1 MIHSTVITQTLEVG
15 DLYIVKT
22 KARLDQLGLSYTC
35 ERGFRDT
42 TITIKTSCPSEK
54 VSLKKFMVEVNQK
67 LQELKELDERFEQE
81 AIEWENR
88 QKLEKINRWRRITFR
103 KPLET
108 LKYTTRKGSK

>member
-1 MIHSTVITQTLEVG
+1 MIHSTVMTQTLEVG

-42 TITIKTSCPSEK
+42 TITIKAACQSEK
-54 VSLKKFMVEVNQK
+54 ASLKKFMVEVNQK
-67 LQELKELDERFEQE
+67 LQALKDLDERFKQD

-88 QKLEKINRWRRITFR
+88 QKLAKINRWRRLTFR
-103 KPLET
+103 KPLKR
-108 LKYTTRKGSK
+108 LG